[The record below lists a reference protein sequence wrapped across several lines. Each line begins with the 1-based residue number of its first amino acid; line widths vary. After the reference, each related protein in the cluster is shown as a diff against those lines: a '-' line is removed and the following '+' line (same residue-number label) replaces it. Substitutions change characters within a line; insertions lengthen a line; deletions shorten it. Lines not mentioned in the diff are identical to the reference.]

1 MHPRPDWHFK
11 WRGKS
16 PSSIPRRAGFCV
28 SQHFRVVQD
37 GSKAATNSFPGWKKT
52 PPRRRP
58 DMESFLFLGLSLSL
72 PPVPRGDH
80 ISTEEG
86 GGRKGSCVI
95 LAREMP
101 DGRSKIGE
109 VPACSRHKCPTSKKT
124 AKICRLFL
132 TKAVSLQTSSN
143 PARDT
148 G

>member
-72 PPVPRGDH
+72 RRFLEGITFQRKKGEDERGVVLFWRGKCQ
-80 ISTEEG
+80 T
-86 GGRKGSCVI
+86 
-95 LAREMP
+95 
-101 DGRSKIGE
+101 GE
-109 VPACSRHKCPTSKKT
+109 AKSAKYQHVRNINVRLVKKP